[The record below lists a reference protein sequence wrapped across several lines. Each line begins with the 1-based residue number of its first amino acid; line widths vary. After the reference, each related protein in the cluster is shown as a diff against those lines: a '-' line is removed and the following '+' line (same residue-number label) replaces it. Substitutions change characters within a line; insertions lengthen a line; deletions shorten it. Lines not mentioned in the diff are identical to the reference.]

1 MAEERDEK
9 ELRETAR
16 LLVRSGLVEG
26 PDLEETFTEMVR
38 LQMPGTDAVI
48 MSRAWLHAARREWQ
62 REVQGWTVPTDHDR
76 LQSAFE
82 ECRSHAVAVLE
93 GVGDLADVRRVV
105 EASTPPLRGVVWFGR
120 DEVFAAL
127 DRGVLT
133 MGLRH
138 GNGAPAAVAG
148 DGLTT
153 AVTGCLARHGLESRP
168 VSGGVEVATWWQRR
182 P

>member
-1 MAEERDEK
+1 M
-9 ELRETAR
+9 
-16 LLVRSGLVEG
+16 
-26 PDLEETFTEMVR
+26 
-38 LQMPGTDAVI
+38 
-48 MSRAWLHAARREWQ
+48 
-62 REVQGWTVPTDHDR
+62 
-76 LQSAFE
+76 
-82 ECRSHAVAVLE
+82 LE